1 MRRASSSTF
10 AARWSWRPAR
20 TFNRSIRPSSRPSR
34 VPASRKSSRPK
45 GTKLRDFRNAGKV
58 RSLLF
63 SSFKTLDPLVL
74 QHWRSFLIVCS
85 EVIRLCRCHF
95 YLCLHFITFITN
107 FSISEYFYGSSRGR
121 EMDSGSGD
129 PIGSFASF
137 FFCCW
142 IEDSIN
148 QLCNCVYS
156 GGFLSKYTIVQLKRL
171 SVEA

>member
-1 MRRASSSTF
+1 MFQLSGQTGFIKSKNEESELFNFCRQMKLKASSDLQPIHSTELSPEPCSGF
-10 AARWSWRPAR
+10 KEVEPPKRNE
-20 TFNRSIRPSSRPSR
+20 TSRFFEIPER
-34 VPASRKSSRPK
+34 FGA
-45 GTKLRDFRNAGKV
+45 FHY
-58 RSLLF
+58 

-129 PIGSFASF
+129 PSEALHLFSFVA
-137 FFCCW
+137 
-142 IEDSIN
+142 E
-148 QLCNCVYS
+148 
-156 GGFLSKYTIVQLKRL
+156 SKIP
-171 SVEA
+171 